1 MAHKISSLKE
11 LEIIIMDAI
20 LETINDSES
29 KPRKFIQE
37 IIMQTTIEMV
47 YDRYEPKK
55 YVRRKTNGGLMSLPE
70 LEYTERTGSK
80 NGALGTASFTQT
92 AKGNFPVDSK
102 YYTDDLASTINEGWG
117 EKTQPYTKP
126 SGHLDALEITFA
138 DGTLEGMQLVEA
150 IISEL
155 QWRGW
160 QIE

>member
-37 IIMQTTIEMV
+37 TIVQTTIEMV

-55 YVRRKTNGGLMSLPE
+55 YERRKFNGGLMSLPE
-70 LEYTERTGSK
+70 LEYTERIGSK
-80 NGALGTASFTQT
+80 NGTLGTASFTQT
-92 AKGNFPVDSK
+92 AKGNFPESSK
-102 YYTDDLASTINEGWG
+102 YYTDNLASTINEGWG
-117 EKTQPYTKP
+117 EKTKPYNKP
-126 SGHLDALEITFA
+126 SGHIDALGTTFM
-138 DGTLEGMQLVEA
+138 DGTLEGMQLMEA